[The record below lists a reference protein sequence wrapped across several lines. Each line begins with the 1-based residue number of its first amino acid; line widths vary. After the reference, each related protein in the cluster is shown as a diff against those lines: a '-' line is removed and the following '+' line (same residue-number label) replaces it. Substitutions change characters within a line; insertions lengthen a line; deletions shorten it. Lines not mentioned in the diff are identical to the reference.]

1 MVPGEPTLVQFRNFH
16 WFARRLDAGSRLQL
30 ALRHTG
36 SLRMDRNHHT
46 GRPDGFETPDDVRVA
61 TVDVLHS
68 GEHRSVLHLP
78 LAVGPG

>member
-1 MVPGEPTLVQFRNFH
+1 
-16 WFARRLDAGSRLQL
+16 LQL
-30 ALRHTG
+30 AVRHTG

-61 TVDVLHS
+61 TVDVLHA

-78 LAVGPG
+78 LAPTVES